1 MRSTRSAGIILHPT
15 SLPGPDGIGDLGAE
29 AYQWVRLLKKC
40 GDDLWQVLPLG
51 PTGYG
56 DSPYQAFSAFA
67 GNPYLISPA
76 LLLDDDLL
84 TGEDLA
90 DRPDFPANQVAFG
103 DVIQWKLT
111 LLERAFARFRQT
123 APADLLAE
131 MANFQAR
138 HEGWLN
144 DYALFM
150 AIKESEGGV
159 SWDHWPVTLRNRD
172 PQALLDFVRKN
183 PEAIQRH
190 IFRQFLFFRQW
201 LQLKA
206 FANENGV
213 RIVGDIPIFVAYDS
227 AEVWAKPELFY
238 LDEKGKPT
246 VVAGVPPDYFS
257 PSGQLWGNPLYRWDV
272 HARSGYS
279 WWIERVRAM
288 LTMVDIIRVDHF
300 RGFAGYWEIE
310 ASMPTAE
317 IGQWVPGPGADLF
330 YAMEKALG
338 GLPIIAE
345 DLGEITPDV
354 EQLRDTLNLPGMKV
368 LQFAFSGSPYEP
380 FLPHNYPVNC
390 VAYTGTHDNDT
401 SLGWYQH
408 APEKERDFA
417 RRYLAGSGEDIPLDM
432 IRAVWASAAAITLAP
447 LQDFLCLASEGR
459 MNMPGNPS
467 GNWSW
472 RMDADVLQDDALIE
486 RIHELNFLYGRIAPP
501 LSSSLPPV

>member
-1 MRSTRSAGIILHPT
+1 MKSTRSAGIILHPT
-15 SLPGPDGIGDLGAE
+15 SLPGPDGIGDLGPE
-29 AYQWVRLLKKC
+29 AYQWVRFLKNSGC
-40 GDDLWQVLPLG
+40 NLWQVLPLG

-76 LLLDDDLL
+76 LLLDDELI

-90 DRPDFPANQVAFG
+90 DRPIFPAGNVDFG
-103 DVIQWKLT
+103 PVIQWKLT
-111 LLERAFARFRQT
+111 LLERAYTHLQHNA
-123 APADLLAE
+123 APELQAAISE
-131 MANFQAR
+131 FQASQAS
-138 HEGWLN
+138 WLN

-150 AIKESEGGV
+150 AIKEAQGGV
-159 SWDHWPVTLRNRD
+159 SWDSWPEALRNRE
-172 PQALLDFVRKN
+172 PAALQDFVQKH
-183 PEAIQRH
+183 PEATRRH
-190 IFRQFLFFRQW
+190 IFRQFLFFKQW

-213 RIVGDIPIFVAYDS
+213 RIIGDIPIFVAYDS

-238 LDEKGKPT
+238 LDDKGKPT

-257 PSGQLWGNPLYRWDV
+257 PTGQLWGNPLYRWDV
-272 HARSGYS
+272 HAQTGYT

-288 LTMVDIIRVDHF
+288 LNLVDIIRVDHF
-300 RGFAGYWEIE
+300 RGFAGYWEV
-310 ASMPTAE
+310 AAGLPTAE
-317 IGQWVPGPGADLF
+317 IGQWVNGPGAGLF
-330 YAMEKALG
+330 YAIQNELG

-354 EQLRDTLNLPGMKV
+354 VELRETLDLPGMKV
-368 LQFAFSGSPYEP
+368 LQFSFSGDPHEP

-401 SLGWYQH
+401 SLGWYET

-417 RRYLAGSGEDIPLDM
+417 RRYLARSGDEIPWDM
-432 IRAVWASAAAITLAP
+432 IRAVWSSVAAVTLAP
-447 LQDFLCLASEGR
+447 LQDFLCLPGSAR
-459 MNMPGNPS
+459 MNMPGKAS

-472 RMDADVLQDDALIE
+472 RISADVLQDDTLVG
-486 RIHELNFLYGRIAPP
+486 RIREVNFLYGRVQA
-501 LSSSLPPV
+501 SK